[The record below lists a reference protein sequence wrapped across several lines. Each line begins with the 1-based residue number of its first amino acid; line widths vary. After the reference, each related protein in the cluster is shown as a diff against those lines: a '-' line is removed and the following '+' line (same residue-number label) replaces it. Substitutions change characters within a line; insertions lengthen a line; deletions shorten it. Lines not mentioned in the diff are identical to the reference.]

1 MEVSIKD
8 FFIDLFSSFKY
19 NKENIDEQL
28 GRDFDRLSFYFLD
41 RKLDTKNN
49 FYYLLHKLP
58 YSRLFKRLLWILPT
72 QATLYP
78 FYHFFYKKFNG
89 KIIAEIPH
97 GYNISNDFRIVYR
110 PINKRRIKIEMYK
123 NFRILEN
130 KNSNIIELGFIIM
143 EIHFELGNQ
152 YDNNIHMKYDITYN

>member
-19 NKENIDEQL
+19 NKEDIDEQL

-41 RKLDTKNN
+41 RKIKTKNN

-72 QATLYP
+72 QATLFP

-89 KIIAEIPH
+89 KIIAEIPP
-97 GYNISNDFRIVYR
+97 GYIISNDFKILYK
-110 PINKRRIKIEMYK
+110 PIDKHSIKVEMYK

-130 KNSNIIELGFIIM
+130 RDQNIVEVGFILM
-143 EIHFELGNQ
+143 EIHFELGNP
-152 YDNNIHMKYDITYN
+152 YDKNIHMKHSIIYK